1 MYILELINKIQFKT
15 TLDIICDTF
24 TYSEPNFVSPKYV
37 MGDEA
42 NKNVETRLKR
52 ITEWRD
58 KYKTKLSNFDIN
70 HGL

>member
-42 NKNVETRLKR
+42 NSFISLQSSVCLCFN
-52 ITEWRD
+52 
-58 KYKTKLSNFDIN
+58 
-70 HGL
+70 